1 MLVDGPLDAEGDAL
15 EPPEAGDDRADADAE
30 DDALRAGREAAGGED
45 EVVEEVRE
53 HEDGEVEGWEL
64 WGRKGEESV
73 EERRQKEERGEG
85 GTHVVVD
92 VGDTAHD
99 QERNCRN
106 LHIRPEECLSSV
118 EPISVLKNQT
128 QSQPGNYGED

>member
-64 WGRKGEESV
+64 ESV
-73 EERRQKEERGEG
+73 RVRLVCQ
-85 GTHVVVD
+85 GTP
-92 VGDTAHD
+92 A
-99 QERNCRN
+99 
-106 LHIRPEECLSSV
+106 
-118 EPISVLKNQT
+118 
-128 QSQPGNYGED
+128 